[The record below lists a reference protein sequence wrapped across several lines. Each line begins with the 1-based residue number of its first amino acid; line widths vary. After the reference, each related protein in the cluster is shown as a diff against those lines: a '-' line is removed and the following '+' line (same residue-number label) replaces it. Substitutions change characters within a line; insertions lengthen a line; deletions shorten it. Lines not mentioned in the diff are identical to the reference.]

1 MNNQDKIINNT
12 EGIFLI
18 DAGAGTGK
26 TYTLVKRYLKI
37 LEKGIKPES
46 ILLVTFTNKAAN
58 EMKSRVLK
66 EAENAGMI
74 SKIGFRSFIDA
85 PIMTFHSFCNQVLK
99 KHGRNAASFLGIREN
114 LSANFRLI
122 EENYY
127 EEKIFIKFYNQ
138 FVKRAGKNYDEIIKS
153 LTGNPLVIFKAIKK
167 LSSKGI
173 FPGKKNFGEK
183 DMKRLRGDYEK
194 FSALFDKMNM
204 EEIGARGVKQNEL
217 YKNISAKINVNP
229 YIDLPAADELLEGKC
244 AHHELKDKIFY
255 DSSQEKLIKFTND
268 IYYSYIEYL
277 LKRNLLNFDFMVMFA
292 YLLLKND
299 ANVRAMN
306 RFDYIMIDEFQD
318 TDEIQFKLMLLLAK
332 ENKNGG
338 ANLCG
343 VGDWKQGIYGFRNAA
358 IENIILFEQRLT
370 QYIEELNEETQR
382 INYTGESIE
391 RIMLDVNFRSSREI
405 LDASY
410 HTLFTKGTEKE
421 EIDIEFVENLFPR
434 ALENAK
440 EFEGKTEIGFYTGE
454 DRKAERKIILDK
466 IKELVTGEKY
476 FIVEFDENGK
486 VNSKRKIDFKDICIL
501 SRDKSFGLELQR
513 EALKNNIPMNYEG
526 GLEIFSTQH
535 GILILAWLKLL
546 LWQNDTSAWIPIL
559 EAEGFSHNEITKIIR
574 GESGKENNDY
584 KFTCEKIPTEILTF
598 LDEIKNKESALL
610 QAESVLKKYELTDEI
625 GNRLITIISKL
636 MSADFISLN
645 ELVKTIEDSARLEY
659 DIELINTEDAVS
671 VMTIHKSKGLE
682 YPVVIL
688 ANCNQ
693 KIFPSAKGESDS
705 IIFDDVLG
713 LRNKKVFGEKN
724 GYKYVFNN
732 WKTDLSLCVIKKSE
746 YDEERRLFYVAATR
760 AKQFLFFTASRPS
773 QFFKGLAEANSIDAV
788 ENYIYSGNL
797 EILPENKKRRDEK
810 IKLRT
815 ITRPDSEDFES
826 REINETEK
834 KFRRYAKRLTSGI
847 NILPELENESDE
859 VKNLIIKFDEL
870 LYEIKKDA
878 KEVLADAEFHFP
890 YEKGVQKGV
899 HFGVIEVLSMH
910 DGKVEFIIFGDAEKD
925 LKKLEFY
932 KFAIGK
938 LHKIK
943 NVNGRIFP
951 LG

>member
-12 EGIFLI
+12 EGILLI

-37 LEKGIKPES
+37 LENGEKVLKPEN
-46 ILLVTFTNKAAN
+46 ILLVTFTVKAAN
-58 EMKSRVLK
+58 EMKTRVLNA
-66 EAENAGMI
+66 AENAGVI
-74 SKIGFRSFIDA
+74 AKIGFRDFIDA
-85 PIMTFHSFCNQVLK
+85 PIMTFHSFCSKVLK
-99 KHGRNAASFLGIREN
+99 MYGRNAASFLGVREN
-114 LSANFRLI
+114 ISANFRLI

-127 EEKIFIKFYNQ
+127 EEKLFIKFYNQ
-138 FVKRAGKNYDEIIKS
+138 FVKRAGKNFDEIIKS

-173 FPGKKNFGEK
+173 FPGKKNFEEK
-183 DMKRLRGDYEK
+183 DLKRLRGDYKK
-194 FSALFDKMNM
+194 FSEIFDNMNM

-217 YKNISAKINVNP
+217 YKNISAKINANA
-229 YIDLPAADELLEGKC
+229 YIDLPAAEEVLIDKC

-255 DSSQEKLIKFTND
+255 DESQEKLIKFTND
-268 IYYSYIEYL
+268 IYFSYIEYL

-299 ANVRAMN
+299 ANVRANN
-306 RFDYIMIDEFQD
+306 RFEYIMIDEFQD

-332 ENKNGG
+332 ENKQGS

-343 VGDWKQGIYGFRNAA
+343 VGDWKQGIYGFRNAE
-358 IENIILFEQRLT
+358 IENIIQFEKRLA
-370 QYIEELNEETQR
+370 QYIEELNEDTHR
-382 INYTGESIE
+382 INYSGEKIE

-410 HTLFTKGTEKE
+410 HTLLTKGTEKE
-421 EIDIEFVENLFPR
+421 EIAEDFVRELFPR
-434 ALENAK
+434 PLEHAK
-440 EFEGKTEIGFYTGE
+440 EFEGKTEIGFYSGE

-466 IKELVTGEKY
+466 IKELVTDDKY
-476 FIVEFDENGK
+476 FIVEFDEDGK
-486 VNSKRKIDFKDICIL
+486 INSKRKIDFKDICIL

-559 EAEGFSHNEITKIIR
+559 EAEGYSHNEITKLMR
-574 GESGKENNDY
+574 GEE
-584 KFTCEKIPTEILTF
+584 KFTYEKIPGEILNF
-598 LDEIKNKESALL
+598 LDEVKSKESVLL
-610 QAESVLKKYELTDEI
+610 QAEAVLKKYKLTDEI
-625 GNRLITIISKL
+625 GNRLITVIAQL

-682 YPVVIL
+682 FPVVIL

-693 KIFPSAKGESDS
+693 KIFPSTKGESDS

-732 WKTDLSLCVIKKSE
+732 WRTDLSLCVTKKSE

-760 AKQFLFFTASRPS
+760 AKQYLFFTASRPS
-773 QFFKGLAEANSIDAV
+773 QFFIGLAEANSIEAV
-788 ENYIYSGNL
+788 ENFIFNGEMKISGDGL
-797 EILPENKKRRDEK
+797 KSAQEKIQLKSTFQPEISDFEPREASEYEARFRRLAKRLASGIDILPEIQSESQEMRD
-810 IKLRT
+810 
-815 ITRPDSEDFES
+815 
-826 REINETEK
+826 
-834 KFRRYAKRLTSGI
+834 
-847 NILPELENESDE
+847 
-859 VKNLIIKFDEL
+859 LIIKLDDM
-870 LYEIKKDA
+870 LYDMKKGA
-878 KEVLADAEFHFP
+878 KQLIIDAEFHFP
-890 YEKGVQKGV
+890 HKKGVS
-899 HFGVIEVLSMH
+899 HGVIEVLAIH
-910 DGKVEFIIFGDAEKD
+910 ENKLEFIIFGDATQD
-925 LKKLEFY
+925 AARLDFY
-932 KFAIGK
+932 THALGK
-938 LHKIK
+938 LHKTK
-943 NVNGRIFP
+943 SVSGRIFS
-951 LG
+951 LK